1 MPEKE
6 KATKKSNEV
15 LKKASVQVGKALARS
30 THKVEETGRK
40 AKTAAEKMVKT
51 ASRKAEKSVGTTVEK
66 VKSVASRPKALAT
79 NAKTLAASPLKP
91 RKELD
96 VSGHIG
102 FLAGEIY
109 HYLAEHGE
117 SPVEKVL
124 KSVKN
129 SSNSEALIYSAL
141 GWLARECKVAFSA
154 DGASVTLLP

>member
-6 KATKKSNEV
+6 KNTKKSDEV

-40 AKTAAEKMVKT
+40 AKTAAGNLVKT
-51 ASRKAEKSVGTTVEK
+51 ASRKAEKSVETTMAK
-66 VKSVASRPKALAT
+66 VKSVASRPKAASPK
-79 NAKTLAASPLKP
+79 AKAPAASPLRP

-96 VSGHIG
+96 VTGHIG
-102 FLAGEIY
+102 FLAGEVY
-109 HYLAEHGE
+109 HYLAKHGE
-117 SPVEKVL
+117 SPVEKVVS
-124 KSVKN
+124 SVKN

-154 DGASVTLLP
+154 DGSSVTLLP